1 MSAPPPTEP
10 GGRRERLSRS
20 VRLRLA
26 AALIALAAGAAALVL
41 AILLVRSVLS

>member
-1 MSAPPPTEP
+1 MSDSGSAVSP
-10 GGRRERLSRS
+10 GRRERLSRS

-26 AALIALAAGAAALVL
+26 GGLIALAAGASAVVV